1 MTHLSIGVLGPLQ
14 VSIDDDPLALES
26 AKVGAL
32 LAFLAVESDRAHK
45 RASLVG
51 LFWPDFTEESARHN
65 LRQALFN
72 LHKALGDQSAD
83 MPYLMATH
91 ETIRFNRTSD
101 YSLDLDTFNG
111 YFAPGQESRAKDVDI
126 PSTRVSDLEEMVK
139 LYRGDF
145 LQQLLLDGCTEFEEW
160 VLVQRES
167 LHQRVLEAHNC
178 LASYYELHA
187 DFQAAGHHAR
197 RQLELDPWREE
208 AHRQMM
214 RVLALDGQRS
224 AALAQFESCRKVLA
238 EELGVDPSP
247 ETRDLYEQIRSD
259 TLKPKEELSL
269 QTSLDLVHSDWLPQ
283 TKFVPPR
290 LRVDYVPR
298 KRLLDAIHAAIC
310 SHPLILISAPA
321 GYGKTTL
328 LTSLP
333 IAFPDQAV
341 AWMTLEDE
349 DNDTAHFLIA
359 LVRALQEV
367 NPELG
372 RNLQNLIASLPNPA
386 NESRRVISALINN
399 TLSILPETWLVMDD
413 LHLITEPT
421 VFSCLDYLLERCPPQ
436 FHLII
441 ATRYDPPLA
450 LARLRARGLIAE
462 LRAPDLRFTMDE
474 AGVFLNQN
482 HRLGLTQREL
492 ANLQGRTE
500 GWAVGLRLLAGSLDH
515 LSSADDR
522 SAFIDNFAVTD
533 RYIFDFLAEEV
544 LKQQEP
550 DIRDFLLAT
559 SVLQELTPS
568 LCNALSGRNDAQ
580 TVLENLYRHN
590 LFLIQVGETGKVYR
604 YHALFAEFLLE
615 QVKSENPERIT
626 ALHRLAAE
634 AQKTT
639 APARAVAHY
648 LAAELWDEA
657 AQYIEQASESFL
669 RQGMFKMLYG
679 WIEVLPPTIRDT
691 HPSLLYILGVCALQ
705 RGELGEA
712 ISFLEGARRG
722 FEASGDRAR
731 LGEVLLELV
740 SAASL
745 QQDHD
750 RRAAFTQQALAL
762 PLPVHGQ
769 VQLWMARVWEL
780 LHQGDLKQAEKE
792 LGKAFELSLASRDM
806 RAFNA
811 VAPIFS
817 MHLAFLPSG
826 TVHIESYC
834 RQLISILDDG
844 ASPVKGSAHTMLSF
858 ILFLKGSIDEAD
870 LQAEKAREIC
880 RQVGSFAMNE
890 SQMHYVTGLIKAVRG
905 DYIGAEHYWEL
916 VLPWIEQTPSLRFFQ
931 VAYLYVIG
939 HMQWLQH
946 KYEQARSTN
955 TRISMIVDP
964 NELPYAAK
972 VRKMMQAL
980 VEISD
985 HRTSDAEETL
995 QQAIAIE
1002 EQFRPSIGL
1011 GSARVMLAYLY
1022 WQSHREREAWTNF
1035 SRMLNECEKT
1045 GMPGLILQEC
1055 KSAIPLLHLAKRRNA
1070 HTEFSQRLLDILD
1083 NTGEVKPVPIPD
1095 TSETLTP
1102 REVEVLKLII
1112 GGASNQTIAQQLVIS
1127 QHTVKVHIS
1136 NIFAK
1141 LSVSS
1146 RTQAASRAQE
1156 LHLIG

>member
-1 MTHLSIGVLGPLQ
+1 MTHLSIDIIGPLQ
-14 VSIDDDPLALES
+14 VSIGDEPLAIES

-32 LAFLAVESDRAHK
+32 LAYLAVESDHAHK
-45 RASLVG
+45 RTSLVG
-51 LFWPDFTEESARHN
+51 LLWPEYTEESARHN
-65 LRQALFN
+65 LRRALFD
-72 LHKALGDQSAD
+72 LHKALGDQTAD
-83 MPYLMATH
+83 TPYLMVTH
-91 ETIRFNRTSD
+91 ETIQFNRTSD
-101 YSLDLDTFNG
+101 YSLDLDTFNR
-111 YFAPGQESRAKDVDI
+111 YFAPGQESRSKEMEI
-126 PSTRVSDLEEMVK
+126 LSSRVPDLEEMIK

-145 LQQLLLDGCTEFEEW
+145 LQQLTLDGCVEYEEW
-160 VLVQRES
+160 VLMQRES
-167 LHQRVLEAHNC
+167 LHQRVVEAHSS
-178 LASYYELHA
+178 LVSYYEQHA
-187 DFQAAGHHAR
+187 DFQAAGRHAR

-224 AALAQFESCRKVLA
+224 AALAQFESCRKILM
-238 EELGVDPSP
+238 EELGVDPSSKTI
-247 ETRDLYEQIRSD
+247 ELYEQIRSD
-259 TLKPKEELSL
+259 TLAPKAELRP
-269 QTSLDLVHSDWLPQ
+269 QTSIDVMQADWLPQ
-283 TKFVPPR
+283 TKFVPPC
-290 LRVDYVPR
+290 LREDYVPR
-298 KRLLDAIHAAIC
+298 KRLLDVIYTAIS

-333 IAFPDQAV
+333 AAVPDHAV
-341 AWMTLEDE
+341 AWMSLEDE
-349 DNDTAHFLIA
+349 DNDTARFLIA
-359 LVRALQEV
+359 LARALQEV
-367 NPELG
+367 NSDLG
-372 RNLQNLIASLPNPA
+372 RNLQSLIATLPNPA

-399 TLSILPETWLVMDD
+399 AQASHLETWLVMDD
-413 LHLITEPT
+413 LHLITEPA

-474 AGVFLNQN
+474 AGVFLNEN
-482 HRLGLTQREL
+482 HHLSLTQRDL
-492 ANLQGRTE
+492 SNLQGRTE
-500 GWAVGLRLLAGSLDH
+500 GWAAGLRLLAGSLDH
-515 LSSADDR
+515 LASADDR
-522 SAFIDNFAVTD
+522 SAFIDDLALTD
-533 RYIFDFLAEEV
+533 RYIFDFLADEV
-544 LKQQEP
+544 LQQQGP
-550 DIRDFLLAT
+550 DIREFLSAT

-568 LCNALSGRNDAQ
+568 LCNALTGRNDAH
-580 TVLENLYRHN
+580 TVLENLYRRN

-615 QVKSENPERIT
+615 QLKSENPKRFT

-657 AQYIEQASESFL
+657 AQTIEQASESFL
-669 RQGMFKMLYG
+669 RQGMFKMLHS
-679 WIEVLPPTIRDT
+679 WIEALPPTIRDV
-691 HPSLLYILGVCALQ
+691 HPRLLYILGVCALQ
-705 RGELGEA
+705 RGELEEA
-712 ISFLEGARRG
+712 VAVLESARQG
-722 FEASGDRAR
+722 FEARGDRAG

-750 RRAAFTQQALAL
+750 RRAAFAQQALTL

-769 VQLWMARVWEL
+769 VQLLMARVWEL
-780 LHQGDLKQAEKE
+780 LHQGDLKEADKE
-792 LGKAFELSLASRDM
+792 LGKAFELTLACRDL
-806 RAFNA
+806 RAFNV

-826 TVHIESYC
+826 TAHIESYC
-834 RQLISILDDG
+834 RKVISILGEG

-870 LQAEKAREIC
+870 IQAEKAREIC

-890 SQMHYVTGLIKAVRG
+890 SQMHYVTGLLKAVRG
-905 DYIGAEHYWEL
+905 DYVGAEHYWES

-955 TRISMIVDP
+955 ARISMMIDSK
-964 NELPYAAK
+964 ELPYAAK

-985 HRTSDAEETL
+985 QRISDAEETL
-995 QQAIAIE
+995 QQALAIE
-1002 EQFRPSIGL
+1002 DHFRPSIGL

-1022 WQSHREREAWTNF
+1022 WKIHREREAWSHF
-1035 SRMLNECEKT
+1035 SRMLDECEKT
-1045 GMPGLILQEC
+1045 GMPGLIMQEC
-1055 KSAIPLLHLAKRRNA
+1055 KSAVPLLHLAERRNA
-1070 HTEFSQRLLDILD
+1070 HKELTRCLLDILD
-1083 NTGEVKPVPIPD
+1083 NAGEAKPVPVPD
-1095 TSETLTP
+1095 TGETLTP
-1102 REVEVLKLII
+1102 REVEVLKLIVD
-1112 GGASNQTIAQQLVIS
+1112 GASNQTIAQQLVIS
-1127 QHTVKVHIS
+1127 EHTVKVHIS
-1136 NIFAK
+1136 NIFGK
-1141 LSVSS
+1141 LNVSS
-1146 RTQAASRAQE
+1146 RTKAAARAQE